1 MNYKYS
7 EDMKYL
13 ALYWALRF
21 VETEEDI
28 MVKEYKGGYKITI
41 DAEHQYVDFGNRITM
56 IGDKT
61 LSLNNHKSFVILECV
76 DKLLSMGYL
85 PSEIIIDFQNEFDIY
100 TNNLYIKCFEWGHMD
115 DSNITPKPGTFLS
128 IKYESRL
135 ISGIIE
141 RKTEIRDGYDTFEY
155 GIFDSKKKQPVY
167 QLRHKSSIKT
177 DNKDFVIEDDV
188 FVKYNGNDK
197 KVVIP
202 EGIKAVGPCAFWDN
216 QSIEEV
222 VLPNSLISLGG
233 DTFYNCRNLKKVV
246 IPSKVEEI
254 ANNPFAGCPLLSL
267 ENHSKNFKLV
277 DDVLFDKKK
286 TILIYYSISKKNE
299 KYKIPYGV
307 SIIGKHSFFMADN
320 LKKVIIPSTVRKLEN
335 NPFSGCSKLEV
346 INKSS
351 YINIINKVIYNRFK
365 SSVLGCINSIETDE
379 LVLEPVKSIGRN
391 SFWNCKGIKKIV
403 LPATLKQIGYNPF
416 VGCSN
421 IHFESHSDEYVVDN
435 DILFDKNK
443 SKIVCYPAW
452 KAVGDV
458 YIPESVIALERGAF
472 SGCNK
477 MTGINLHNVNVI
489 SKSCFTNCLSLESI
503 YCSDLIKYIGEWAF
517 AYCSALKNISISH
530 KTKVD
535 NNAFSNCNPLI
546 EIRKNLDNCV
556 IESDNLFT
564 LMSMAANYSG
574 RIDSIIIDPPY
585 NSNIDYIGYKDS
597 NYDNG
602 YISFMRERLLIAYQL
617 LSNKGFLIINIDDG
631 EFNSLTSLCKEI
643 FGDNL
648 VSTHKWKKKHPFF
661 DTNRVVLNPNKVQ
674 TDFENIIICR
684 KSYRSEFNS
693 IHQPYLDEGILKEK
707 ETSIPEVWDCFG
719 TTSSA
724 KDEIKELFGNRDYFS
739 TPKPV
744 KLIKEFVRA
753 TTDKNSIILDFFA
766 GSGTLGQAVY
776 ELNKEAGGKRIF
788 VLVSNNESNICQNVT
803 IKRIKN
809 IGSQFVF
816 LH

>member
-21 VETEEDI
+21 IEVEEDI
-28 MVKEYKGGYKITI
+28 MVKEYKSGYKITI
-41 DAEHQYVDFGNRITM
+41 DAENQYVDFGNRITM

-61 LSLNNHKSFVILECV
+61 LSLTDHKSFVVLECV

-85 PSEIIIDFQNEFDIY
+85 PSEIVIDLQNEFDIY
-100 TNNLYIKCFEWGHMD
+100 ANNLYIKCFEWGHMD
-115 DSNITPKPGTFLS
+115 DSDVTPKPGTFLS

-135 ISGIIE
+135 VSGIIE
-141 RKTEIRDGYDTFEY
+141 RKTEIRDGHDVFEY
-155 GIFDSKKKQPVY
+155 GIFDLKKKQPVY
-167 QLRHKSSIKT
+167 QLRHKNSIKT

-188 FVKYNGNDK
+188 FVKYNGHDS
-197 KVVIP
+197 KVIVP
-202 EGIKAVGPCAFWDN
+202 DGIKSVGPCAFWDN

-222 VLPNSLISLGG
+222 VLPNSLVSLGG
-233 DTFYNCRNLKKVV
+233 DTFYNCKNLKKVI

-254 ANNPFAGCPLLSL
+254 ANNPFAGCPQLLL
-267 ENHSKNFKLV
+267 ENRSKNFKLV
-277 DDVLFDKKK
+277 DGVLFDKKK
-286 TILIYYSISKKNE
+286 SILIYYSIAKKND

-307 SIIGKHSFFMADN
+307 SIIGKHSLFLADN
-320 LKKVIIPSTVRKLEN
+320 LKEVVIPSSVRKLEN

-365 SSVLGCINSIETDE
+365 STVLGCINSIETEE

-403 LPATLKQIGYNPF
+403 LPSTLKQIGYNPF

-421 IHFESHSDEYVVDN
+421 IRFESHTDEYVVDN

-443 SKIVCYPAW
+443 NKIVCYPSW
-452 KAVGDV
+452 KGVGEV
-458 YIPESVIALERGAF
+458 SIPESVIALERGSF
-472 SGCNK
+472 SGCDK
-477 MTGINLHNVNVI
+477 MTGINLHNVNVV
-489 SKSCFTNCLSLESI
+489 SKSCFTNCSSLKSI

-517 AYCSALKNISISH
+517 AYCSSLKTISVSA
-530 KTKVD
+530 KTKID
-535 NNAFSNCNPLI
+535 NNAFSNCNPSI
-546 EIRKNLDNCV
+546 VIRQNRDNYV

-564 LMSMAANYSG
+564 LMSMTANYSG
-574 RIDSIIIDPPY
+574 KIDSIIIDPPY

-602 YISFMRERLLIAYQL
+602 YISFMRERLALAYQL
-617 LSNKGFLIINIDDG
+617 LSEKGFLIINIDDG
-631 EFNSLTSLCKEI
+631 EFDSLTTLCKEL
-643 FGDNL
+643 FSDDL
-648 VSTHKWKKKHPFF
+648 VSTHRWKKKHPFF
-661 DTNRVVLNPNKVQ
+661 DTNRVVLNLNKVQ

-684 KSYRSEFNS
+684 KTVKATFNK
-693 IHQPYLDEGILKEK
+693 IHQPYIEGGVPKEK
-707 ETSIPEVWDCFG
+707 ESDIPDVFDCFG

-724 KDEIKELFGNRDYFS
+724 KDEINELFGARDYFS

-753 TTDKNSIILDFFA
+753 TTNKDSIVIDFFA
-766 GSGTLGQAVY
+766 GSGTLGQAVH
-776 ELNKEAGGKRIF
+776 ELNKEDGGSRTY
-788 VLVSNNESNICQNVT
+788 VLVSNNESNICRNVT
-803 IKRIKN
+803 KKRMEIIN
-809 IGSQFVF
+809 SSFQF
-816 LH
+816 LS

>member
-1 MNYKYS
+1 
-7 EDMKYL
+7 MKYL

-41 DAEHQYVDFGNRITM
+41 DAENQYVDFGNRITM

-61 LSLNNHKSFVILECV
+61 LSLTDHKSFVVLECV

-85 PSEIIIDFQNEFDIY
+85 PSEIIIDLQNEFDIY
-100 TNNLYIKCFEWGHMD
+100 ANNLYIKCFEWGHTD
-115 DSNITPKPGTFLS
+115 GSNITPKPGTFLS

-141 RKTEIRDGYDTFEY
+141 RKTEIRDGYDVFEY
-155 GIFDSKKKQPVY
+155 GIFDLKKKQPVY
-167 QLRHKSSIKT
+167 RLRHKNFIKT

-233 DTFYNCRNLKKVV
+233 DTFYNCRNLKKIV

-307 SIIGKHSFFMADN
+307 SIVGKHSFFMADN
-320 LKKVIIPSTVRKLEN
+320 LKEVIIPSTVRKLEN

-346 INKSS
+346 INKSY

-365 SSVLGCINSIETDE
+365 SSVLGCINSIEADE

-443 SKIVCYPAW
+443 NKIVCYPAW
-452 KAVGDV
+452 KAIGEV
-458 YIPESVIALERGAF
+458 YIPESVIALERGSF
-472 SGCNK
+472 SGCDK
-477 MTGINLHNVNVI
+477 MTDINLHNVNVI
-489 SKSCFTNCLSLESI
+489 SKSCFTNCSSLKSV

-517 AYCSALKNISISH
+517 AYCTALKTISISP

-535 NNAFSNCNPLI
+535 NNAFSNCNPTI
-546 EIRKNLDNCV
+546 EIRKKRHNYV
-556 IESDNLFT
+556 IESDNIFT
-564 LMSMAANYSG
+564 LMSMTANYSG
-574 RIDSIIIDPPY
+574 KIDSITIDPPY
-585 NSNIDYIGYKDS
+585 NSHIDYIGYKDS
-597 NYDNG
+597 NYENG
-602 YISFMRERLLIAYQL
+602 YISFMKERLMIAYQL
-617 LSNKGFLIINIDDG
+617 LSDKGFLVINIDEG
-631 EFNSLTSLCKEI
+631 ELDNLVNLCAEI
-643 FGDNL
+643 FGDKL
-648 VSTHKWKKKHPFF
+648 ISIHKWKKKHPYF
-661 DTNRVVLNPNKVQ
+661 DANRVVLNQNKVQ
-674 TDFENIIICR
+674 TDYEYIIICR
-684 KSYRSEFNS
+684 KSLNAILNK
-693 IHQPYLDEGILKEK
+693 IHQPCIENGTIKEK
-707 ETSIPEVWDCFG
+707 ESDVPEVFDCFG

-724 KDEIKELFGNRDYFS
+724 KDEINKLFGERNYFS

-744 KLIKEFVRA
+744 KLLKELVRA
-753 TTDKNSIILDFFA
+753 TTNKDSVVLDFFA
-766 GSGTLGQAVY
+766 GSGTTGQAVY
-776 ELNKEAGGKRIF
+776 ELNKEDGGNRTFI
-788 VLVSNNESNICQNVT
+788 LASNNESNICRKVT
-803 IKRIKN
+803 KKRMEL
-809 IGSQFVF
+809 IGVQFAF
-816 LH
+816 LS

>member
-41 DAEHQYVDFGNRITM
+41 DAERQYVDFGNRITM

-61 LSLNNHKSFVILECV
+61 LSLTDHKSFVILECV

-85 PSEIIIDFQNEFDIY
+85 PSEIIIDLQNEFDIY
-100 TNNLYIKCFEWGHMD
+100 ANNLYIKCFEWGHMD

-155 GIFDSKKKQPVY
+155 GIFDLEKKQLVY
-167 QLRHKSSIKT
+167 QLRHKRSIKT

-233 DTFYNCRNLKKVV
+233 DTFYNCRNLKKIV

-307 SIIGKHSFFMADN
+307 SIVGKHSFFMADN
-320 LKKVIIPSTVRKLEN
+320 LKEVIIPSTVRKLEN

-365 SSVLGCINSIETDE
+365 SSVLGCINSIEADE

-443 SKIVCYPAW
+443 NKIVCYPAW
-452 KAVGDV
+452 KAVGEV
-458 YIPESVIALERGAF
+458 SIPESVIALERGSF
-472 SGCNK
+472 SGCDK
-477 MTGINLHNVNVI
+477 VTGINLHNVNVI
-489 SKSCFTNCLSLESI
+489 SKSCFTNCSSLKDI
-503 YCSDLIKYIGEWAF
+503 YCSDLITYIGEWAF
-517 AYCSALKNISISH
+517 AYCTFLEHISIS
-530 KTKVD
+530 KNTKID
-535 NNAFSNCNPLI
+535 NNAFSNCSTKI
-546 EIRKNLDNCV
+546 QIRDRRDNYV
-556 IESDNLFT
+556 IESDNIYA
-564 LMSMAANYSG
+564 LMALTTNYSG
-574 RIDSIIIDPPY
+574 KIDSIIIDPPY

-597 NYDNG
+597 NYAEG
-602 YISFMRERLLIAYQL
+602 YLAFMKGRLDIAYKL
-617 LSNKGFLIINIDDG
+617 LSDKGFLVINIDDG
-631 EFNSLTSLCKEI
+631 EFDNLFALCKSI
-643 FGDNL
+643 FGDDL
-648 VSTHKWKKKHPFF
+648 VNTYIWKKKHPYF

-684 KSYRSEFNS
+684 KSINS
-693 IHQPYLDEGILKEK
+693 NLGLIYQPYLEGDLLKEK
-707 ETSIPEVWDCFG
+707 EAEVPYIFDCFG

-724 KDEIKELFGNRDYFS
+724 KDEINVLFGDRNYFS

-753 TTDKNSIILDFFA
+753 TTNKDSIIMDFFA
-766 GSGTLGQAVY
+766 GSGTLGHAVH
-776 ELNKEAGGKRIF
+776 ELNIEDGGNRTYI
-788 VLVSNNESNICQNVT
+788 LVSNNESNICRNVT
-803 IKRIKN
+803 KKRMELIKSDFR
-809 IGSQFVF
+809 F
-816 LH
+816 LT

>member
-28 MVKEYKGGYKITI
+28 MIKEYKGGYNITI
-41 DAEHQYVDFGNRITM
+41 DAEHQYVDFGNRITI

-61 LSLNNHKSFVILECV
+61 LSLTDHKSFVILECV

-85 PSEIIIDFQNEFDIY
+85 PSEIIIDLRNEFDIY
-100 TNNLYIKCFEWGHMD
+100 ANNLYIKCFEWGHMD

-155 GIFDSKKKQPVY
+155 GIFDLKKKQLVY

-188 FVKYNGNDK
+188 FVKYNGDDK

-307 SIIGKHSFFMADN
+307 SIVGKHSFFIADN
-320 LKKVIIPSTVRKLEN
+320 LKEVIIPSTVRKLEN

-365 SSVLGCINSIETDE
+365 SSVLGCINSIETDG

-391 SFWNCKGIKKIV
+391 SFWNCKGIKNIV

-443 SKIVCYPAW
+443 NKIVCYPAW
-452 KAVGDV
+452 KAVGEV
-458 YIPESVIALERGAF
+458 SIPESVIALERGSF
-472 SGCNK
+472 SECDK
-477 MTGINLHNVNVI
+477 MTGINLHNVNII
-489 SKSCFTNCLSLESI
+489 SKSCFTNCSSLKSI

-517 AYCSALKNISISH
+517 AYCTSLNNISIS
-530 KTKVD
+530 KNTKID
-535 NNAFSNCNPLI
+535 NNAFSNCSTNI
-546 EIRKNLDNCV
+546 QIRDNRDNYV
-556 IESDNLFT
+556 IESDNIYT
-564 LMSMAANYSG
+564 LMSLTANYSG
-574 RIDSIIIDPPY
+574 KIDSIIIDPPY

-597 NYDNG
+597 NYSEG
-602 YISFMRERLLIAYQL
+602 YISFMKERLDISYKL
-617 LSNKGFLIINIDDG
+617 LSNNGFLVINIDDG
-631 EFNSLTSLCKEI
+631 EFNNLVNLCKSI

-648 VSTHKWKKKHPFF
+648 VSTYLWKKKHPYF
-661 DTNRVVLNPNKVQ
+661 DVNRVVLNANKIQ

-684 KSYRSEFNS
+684 KSNNS
-693 IHQPYLDEGILKEK
+693 KPGLIHQPYLDGDVLKEK
-707 ETSIPEVWDCFG
+707 ETEIPVIWDCFG

-739 TPKPV
+739 TPKPI

-753 TTDKNSIILDFFA
+753 TTTKDSIVMDFFA
-766 GSGTLGQAVY
+766 GSGTLGHAVH
-776 ELNKEAGGKRIF
+776 ELNQEDGGNRSFI
-788 VLVSNNESNICQNVT
+788 LVSNNESNICRNVAK
-803 IKRIKN
+803 KRMELIDAK
-809 IGSQFVF
+809 FRF
-816 LH
+816 LA

>member
-56 IGDKT
+56 IGNKT
-61 LSLNNHKSFVILECV
+61 LSLTDHKSFVILECV

-85 PSEIIIDFQNEFDIY
+85 PSEIIIDLQNEFDIY
-100 TNNLYIKCFEWGHMD
+100 ANNLYIKCFEWGHMD

-141 RKTEIRDGYDTFEY
+141 RKTEIRDGYDVFEY
-155 GIFDSKKKQPVY
+155 GIFDLKKKQPVY
-167 QLRHKSSIKT
+167 QLRHKISIKT

-222 VLPNSLISLGG
+222 VLPNTLISLGG
-233 DTFYNCRNLKKVV
+233 DAFYNCRNLKKVA

-307 SIIGKHSFFMADN
+307 SIVGKHSFFMADN
-320 LKKVIIPSTVRKLEN
+320 LKEVIIPSTVRKLEN

-351 YINIINKVIYNRFK
+351 YINIVNKVIYNRFK

-379 LVLEPVKSIGRN
+379 LILEPVKSIGRN

-421 IHFESHSDEYVVDN
+421 IHFESHSDEYVVDD

-443 SKIVCYPAW
+443 NKIVCYPAW

-472 SGCNK
+472 SGCNR

-517 AYCSALKNISISH
+517 AYCTALKNISISP

-546 EIRKNLDNCV
+546 EIRKNLDNYV
-556 IESDNLFT
+556 VESDNLFS
-564 LMSMAANYSG
+564 LMSMTANYSG
-574 RIDSIIIDPPY
+574 RIDSIVIDPPY

-602 YISFMRERLLIAYQL
+602 YISFMRERLIIAYQL

-631 EFNSLTSLCKEI
+631 EFNSLTTLCKEI
-643 FGDNL
+643 FGDDL

-684 KSYRSEFNS
+684 KTAEATLHS
-693 IHQPYLDEGILKEK
+693 IYQPYIDNGVLKEK
-707 ETSIPEVWDCFG
+707 ETNVPDVFDCFG

-724 KDEIKELFGNRDYFS
+724 KDEICELFGTREYFS

-753 TTDKNSIILDFFA
+753 TTNKDSIVVDFFA
-766 GSGTLGQAVY
+766 GSGTLGHAVY
-776 ELNKEAGGKRIF
+776 DLNKEDGGNRHF
-788 VLVSNNESNICQNVT
+788 VLISNNESDICRKVT
-803 IKRIKN
+803 KKRMELID
-809 IGSQFVF
+809 SAFQF
-816 LH
+816 LG